1 MNFGCCHGDS
11 SHGVE
16 LLQAIDIGGVTC
28 LNEAI
33 PGSCINVFKAACSR
47 DDRSKWLDS
56 AEGDADL
63 MLNIPFTSTI
73 QLRSVCVS
81 GGDIPHSPARVR
93 LFVNR
98 PDLDFGA
105 AADAAAAQELT
116 LRADPSGDIWHAV
129 RAARFNNVS
138 SLQLFF
144 SGNLGSDDSHAV
156 RINWLGLRAEV
167 SGRRVGV
174 VHASYESQAQLADHA
189 AAETLREKS
198 MSL

>member
-1 MNFGCCHGDS
+1 
-11 SHGVE
+11 
-16 LLQAIDIGGVTC
+16 
-28 LNEAI
+28 
-33 PGSCINVFKAACSR
+33 
-47 DDRSKWLDS
+47 
-56 AEGDADL
+56 
-63 MLNIPFTSTI
+63 
-73 QLRSVCVS
+73 
-81 GGDIPHSPARVR
+81 
-93 LFVNR
+93 VNR
-98 PDLDFGA
+98 PDLDYGA